1 LRSQRRG
8 RMQGGWTVLLLGLA
22 GAMPRA
28 TAQTQGLSHAEALA
42 IAVDNYNQD
51 SAEENVF
58 RLLSAEPRPE
68 WDADLGTPQV
78 LNFTIQ
84 ETVCPKAESPTPER
98 CDFKADGLVKD
109 CLGSISTGGGPPAV
123 VVTCEPKDGVSFSL
137 GNPGSRPPP
146 FPGPTP
152 AAMTAGLPGYPGVYA
167 WSLQGKAASLP
178 PPGAG

>member
-1 LRSQRRG
+1 MLYKRSSMSQWKESGLGSQRS
-8 RMQGGWTVLLLGLA
+8 W
-22 GAMPRA
+22 
-28 TAQTQGLSHAEALA
+28 TQGLSHAEALA

-98 CDFKADGLVKD
+98 CDFKADG
-109 CLGSISTGGGPPAV
+109 
-123 VVTCEPKDGVSFSL
+123 VSV
-137 GNPGSRPPP
+137 
-146 FPGPTP
+146 FP
-152 AAMTAGLPGYPGVYA
+152 LPCRT
-167 WSLQGKAASLP
+167 QIASLLCASVTSSVKWGLRVWP
-178 PPGAG
+178 PWERDRVQPH

>member
-1 LRSQRRG
+1 
-8 RMQGGWTVLLLGLA
+8 
-22 GAMPRA
+22 MPRA

-123 VVTCEPKDGVSFSL
+123 VVTCEPKDG
-137 GNPGSRPPP
+137 
-146 FPGPTP
+146 PTRTKRIFRKI
-152 AAMTAGLPGYPGVYA
+152 MRRLRRSKWTIEIR
-167 WSLQGKAASLP
+167 GKVEI
-178 PPGAG
+178 